1 MKNVDLSKYNNDWY
15 KKEIGASR
23 IKQAAWYFANIIF
36 LKNRFNPFSSSRIFF
51 LRLFGASIG
60 KGVRIKPGVNI
71 KYPWKLNVGD
81 FCWIGENVWID
92 NLAPVAMGNN
102 VCVSQGA
109 MLLTG
114 NHDFNKAQFDL
125 KVAPIN
131 LEDGVWI
138 GAQSVV
144 CPGVSVLSHAVL
156 AVKSV
161 ATSDLQPFSI
171 YQGNPAMKVKERVIG

>member
-114 NHDFNKAQFDL
+114 NHDFGKPQFDL

-144 CPGVSVLSHAVL
+144 CPGVKVLSHAVL

>member
-23 IKQAAWYFANIIF
+23 MKQAAWYFINIIF
-36 LKNRFNPFSSSRIFF
+36 LKNRFNPFSSSRVFF
-51 LRLFGASIG
+51 LRLFGASVG
-60 KGVRIKPGVNI
+60 KGVRIKPGVNV

-114 NHDFNKAQFDL
+114 NHDFSKPQFDL
-125 KVAPIN
+125 KVAPID
-131 LEDGVWI
+131 LEDGAWI

-144 CPGVSVLSHAVL
+144 CPGVKVLSHAVL

>member
-114 NHDFNKAQFDL
+114 NHDFGKPQFDL

-161 ATSDLQPFSI
+161 ATSDLLPFSI
-171 YQGNPAMKVKERVIG
+171 YQGNPAAKVKERVIG

>member
-36 LKNRFNPFSSSRIFF
+36 LKNRFNPFSGSRVFF
-51 LRLFGASIG
+51 LRLFGATIG

-161 ATSDLQPFSI
+161 ATSDLLPFSI

>member
-161 ATSDLQPFSI
+161 ATSDLLPFSI
-171 YQGNPAMKVKERVIG
+171 YQGNPAAKVKERVIG